1 MMKSKFTLIVFLL
14 AIILF
19 SPVGAG
25 AQQGSPPGGGGNPG
39 IEDLIDEIDVLKAR
53 LTALE
58 TTLAGVSRNG
68 GILLFEGMN
77 VQIVDG
83 SGDTEG
89 VVNGLGNLIIGYD
102 EKRTFKG
109 AINDKTGS
117 HNLVVGE
124 LHNYSSYGGLVA
136 GMRNTVSSFN
146 ASVSGG
152 FQNVASGGLSSVSGG
167 NLNEASGT
175 FSSVSGGQSNTASGN
190 ASSVSGG
197 NRGSAPGIFNWAGGG
212 LLQNQ

>member
-68 GILLFEGMN
+68 DILLFEGMN

-89 VVNGLGNLIIGYD
+89 VVNGLGNLIVGYN
-102 EKRTFKG
+102 ELRPSG
-109 AINDKTGS
+109 SDKTGS

-136 GMRNTVSSFN
+136 GMRNTVSNFN

-190 ASSVSGG
+190 TSSVSGG

-212 LLQNQ
+212 LFQDQ